1 MFPRIPAE
9 QISARGFL
17 ANPKLS
23 GILAAMAL
31 DASVFEKLGV
41 FYLGRSYDLA
51 KKAAGNAPLLYDS
64 RDLVTHAVCVGM
76 TGSGKTGLCLALLEE
91 AAIDGIPAIIIDP
104 KGDLGN
110 LLLTF
115 PALRAEDFRP
125 WINEEDAQRKGVDPE
140 AYAAQQ
146 ADTWRSGLAAWGEGP
161 ERIRTLREKVDM
173 AIYTPGST
181 SGLPV
186 NILASF
192 EAPQTDDAEALAD
205 RVQTTA
211 ASLLGLL
218 KLDADPVKSREY
230 ILLSTLLTHAW
241 QNGDDLDLPTLIERI
256 QNPPF
261 QKIGVL
267 DLEAFY
273 SAKDRFAFVMAVNSM
288 LAAPGFA
295 TWRQGDSLD
304 ASRFLY
310 TKEGKPRLA
319 IFSIAHLSDGERM
332 FFVSLLLN
340 EVVSW
345 TRAQSGTR
353 SLRAILYMDEI
364 FGYLPPTANPPS
376 KLPLLTLLK
385 QARAFG
391 VGVVLATQ
399 NPVDLDYKALSNA
412 GTWFIGRL
420 QTERDKAR
428 VLDGLQGAAAAGG
441 KFDRQP
447 MEALLAG
454 LGNRIFLMNNVH
466 DDGPVVFETRWV
478 MSYLRGPLTKDQIR
492 TLMRDRKADA
502 AAPPGPVPASHSSKR
517 PALPPKV
524 PQVFLPAP
532 GVGAVIYSPRLVG
545 AASVRFVDRKLGVEQ
560 TCKLILSAQVPDGVA
575 GADWKELSEVSLSD
589 LQKSPASGAEF
600 EDAPPAAA
608 QPEKYPAWEK
618 DLLQSLVTT
627 KRLQIFRC
635 PSLKAAAKPDETE
648 SEFKARIALAV
659 REKRD
664 AAVEALRK
672 KYAPKVA
679 SLQARLARAEAAV
692 ERQKEQASQARM
704 QTLISVGSTLLGAFL
719 GRKALSASTIS
730 KATTAARGVGR
741 SIQEGSEA
749 SAAEQGVEAIRQ
761 QIAEIETD
769 IEAESAALSATEPD
783 IEVVEVK
790 PLRSGVS
797 VRLVAL
803 AWIPRVSE

>member
-1 MFPRIPAE
+1 
-9 QISARGFL
+9 
-17 ANPKLS
+17 
-23 GILAAMAL
+23 MAL
-31 DASVFEKLGV
+31 DPSVFEKLGV
-41 FYLGRSYDLA
+41 FYLGRSYDIA
-51 KKAAGNAPLLYDS
+51 KKASSDAPLLYDS

-115 PALRAEDFRP
+115 SELRPEDFRP
-125 WINEEDAQRKGVDPE
+125 WVNVEDAQRKGVDPE

-146 ADTWRSGLAAWGEGP
+146 ADLWKKGLAAWGEGP
-161 ERIRTLREKVDM
+161 SRIRALREKVDM

-181 SGLPV
+181 SGLAV
-186 NILASF
+186 NVLASF
-192 EAPQTDDAEALAD
+192 DAPKTDDAEAIAD

-230 ILLSTLLTHAW
+230 ILLSSLLAHEW
-241 QNGDDLDLPTLIERI
+241 QQGVNLDLPTLIERI

-267 DLEAFY
+267 DLETFY
-273 SAKDRFAFVMAVNSM
+273 PAKDRFALVIAINNM
-288 LAAPGFA
+288 LAAPGFS
-295 TWRQGDSLD
+295 TWRQGESLD
-304 ASRFLY
+304 VGRFLY
-310 TKEGKPRLA
+310 TPEGKPRLA
-319 IFSIAHLSDGERM
+319 IFSIAHLGDEERM

-345 TRAQSGTR
+345 TRAQSGTT

-376 KLPLLTLLK
+376 KLPILTLLK

-428 VLDGLQGAAAAGG
+428 VLDGLQGAAAGG
-441 KFDRQP
+441 KFDRQA
-447 MEALLAG
+447 MESLLAG

-492 TLMRDRKADA
+492 LLMAARKPAVSA
-502 AAPPGPVPASHSSKR
+502 AMAPAAPAAHTSKR
-517 PALPPKV
+517 PALPPAV
-524 PQVFLPAP
+524 PQVFLPASEAGP
-532 GVGAVIYSPRLVG
+532 VIYSPRLLG
-545 AASVRFVDRKLGVEQ
+545 AATIRFADGKLGVEQ
-560 TCKLILSAQVPDGVA
+560 TREAIFCASIPDGVS
-575 GADWKELSEVSLSD
+575 GADWAEISGVQLSALA
-589 LQKSPASGAEF
+589 KAPADGAEF
-600 EDAPPAAA
+600 EDAPPVAARPKSYA
-608 QPEKYPAWEK
+608 AWEK
-618 DLLQSLVTT
+618 DLVQTIVASQ
-627 KRLQIFRC
+627 RLQIFRC
-635 PSLKAAAKPDETE
+635 AGLKANSKSGETE
-648 SEFKARIALAV
+648 GEFKARIALAG
-659 REKRD
+659 RENRD

-679 SLQARLARAEAAV
+679 SLQTRLTRAEAAV
-692 ERQKEQASQARM
+692 QRQKEQASQARM
-704 QTLISVGSTLLGAFL
+704 QTVISFGSTLLGAFL
-719 GRKALSASTIS
+719 GRKAFSSSTIS

-749 SAAEQGVEAIRQ
+749 ASAEQSAETIRQ
-761 QIAEIETD
+761 QIAEIETE
-769 IEAESAALSATEPD
+769 IEAESAALSASEPD
-783 IEVVEVK
+783 IETIDVK
-790 PLRSGVS
+790 PLRGGVS
-797 VRLVAL
+797 VRLMSL
-803 AWIPRVSE
+803 AWIPQNEPLISS

>member
-1 MFPRIPAE
+1 
-9 QISARGFL
+9 
-17 ANPKLS
+17 
-23 GILAAMAL
+23 
-31 DASVFEKLGV
+31 
-41 FYLGRSYDLA
+41 
-51 KKAAGNAPLLYDS
+51 
-64 RDLVTHAVCVGM
+64 
-76 TGSGKTGLCLALLEE
+76 
-91 AAIDGIPAIIIDP
+91 
-104 KGDLGN
+104 
-110 LLLTF
+110 
-115 PALRAEDFRP
+115 
-125 WINEEDAQRKGVDPE
+125 
-140 AYAAQQ
+140 
-146 ADTWRSGLAAWGEGP
+146 
-161 ERIRTLREKVDM
+161 
-173 AIYTPGST
+173 
-181 SGLPV
+181 
-186 NILASF
+186 
-192 EAPQTDDAEALAD
+192 
-205 RVQTTA
+205 
-211 ASLLGLL
+211 
-218 KLDADPVKSREY
+218 
-230 ILLSTLLTHAW
+230 
-241 QNGDDLDLPTLIERI
+241 
-256 QNPPF
+256 
-261 QKIGVL
+261 
-267 DLEAFY
+267 
-273 SAKDRFAFVMAVNSM
+273 
-288 LAAPGFA
+288 
-295 TWRQGDSLD
+295 
-304 ASRFLY
+304 
-310 TKEGKPRLA
+310 
-319 IFSIAHLSDGERM
+319 
-332 FFVSLLLN
+332 
-340 EVVSW
+340 
-345 TRAQSGTR
+345 
-353 SLRAILYMDEI
+353 
-364 FGYLPPTANPPS
+364 
-376 KLPLLTLLK
+376 
-385 QARAFG
+385 
-391 VGVVLATQ
+391 
-399 NPVDLDYKALSNA
+399 
-412 GTWFIGRL
+412 
-420 QTERDKAR
+420 
-428 VLDGLQGAAAAGG
+428 
-441 KFDRQP
+441 

-600 EDAPPAAA
+600 EDTPPAAA

>member
-1 MFPRIPAE
+1 
-9 QISARGFL
+9 
-17 ANPKLS
+17 
-23 GILAAMAL
+23 MAL
-31 DASVFEKLGV
+31 DPSVFEKLGV
-41 FYLGRSYDLA
+41 FYLGRPCDPGE
-51 KKAAGNAPLLYDS
+51 KAPGGAPLLYDS

-115 PALRAEDFRP
+115 PELRAEDFRP
-125 WINEEDAQRKGVDPE
+125 WINTEDAQRKGLDPD

-146 ADTWRSGLAAWGEGP
+146 AEMWRKGLATWGEGP

-181 SGLPV
+181 SGIPV
-186 NILASF
+186 NVLASF
-192 EAPQTDDAEALAD
+192 DAPHTGDAEAIAD

-230 ILLSTLLTHAW
+230 ILLSALLAREW
-241 QNGDDLDLPTLIERI
+241 QQGRDLDLPTLIERI

-267 DLEAFY
+267 DLETFY
-273 SAKDRFAFVMAVNSM
+273 PAKERFSLVMAVNNM

-295 TWRQGDSLD
+295 TWRQGENLD
-304 ASRFLY
+304 VGRFLY
-310 TKEGKPRLA
+310 TPEGKPRLA
-319 IFSIAHLSDGERM
+319 IFSIAHLGDEERM

-345 TRAQSGTR
+345 TRAQSGTT

-376 KLPLLTLLK
+376 KLPMLTLLK

-428 VLDGLQGAAAAGG
+428 VLDGLQGAAAGG
-441 KFDRQP
+441 KFDRQA
-447 MEALLAG
+447 MQSLLAS

-478 MSYLRGPLTKDQIR
+478 MSYLRGPLTKDQIK
-492 TLMRDRKADA
+492 TLMQGR
-502 AAPPGPVPASHSSKR
+502 VPAEASAAHAVPALSRSSKR
-517 PALPPKV
+517 PALPPAV
-524 PQVFLPAP
+524 PQVFLPSQGGGP
-532 GVGAVIYSPRLVG
+532 VIYSPRLLGV
-545 AASVRFVDRKLGVEQ
+545 ASVRFADSKLGIEQ
-560 TCKLILSAQVPDGVA
+560 TREAVLSAPVPDGLS
-575 GADWKELSEVSLSD
+575 GADWMEVSDVQLKA
-589 LQKSPASGAEF
+589 LEKEPASDAEF
-600 EDAPPAAA
+600 EDAPSAAA
-608 QPEKYPAWEK
+608 QPKNYASWEK
-618 DLLQSLVTT
+618 DFLQAVVTNQ
-627 KRLQIFRC
+627 RLQIFRC
-635 PSLKAAAKPDETE
+635 TDLKTSSKTDETE
-648 SEFKARIALAV
+648 AEFKARIALAG

-664 AAVEALRK
+664 AAVEALRR
-672 KYAPKVA
+672 KYASRIA
-679 SLQARLARAEAAV
+679 ALQARLARADAAV
-692 ERQKEQASQARM
+692 QRQKEQASQARV
-704 QTLISVGSTLLGAFL
+704 QTVISVGSALLGAFF
-719 GRKALSASTIS
+719 GRKALNASTIG
-730 KATTAARGVGR
+730 KATTAARGVSR
-741 SIQEGSEA
+741 SIQESSEA
-749 SAAEQGVEAIRQ
+749 ANAEQSAETIRQ
-761 QIAEIETD
+761 QIGEIETE
-769 IEAESAALSATEPD
+769 IEAESAALAASEPD
-783 IEVVEVK
+783 VDIVEVK
-790 PLRSGVS
+790 PVRSGVT

-803 AWIPRVSE
+803 AWVPRSG